1 VYFFECNDD
10 IYSDEPILDESFDV
24 NAFYG
29 ESYDIGYIIYLQII
43 KIILLVLVLPLKM
56 KMRNIALTF

>member
-1 VYFFECNDD
+1 MRFFVFYAAKPFTSNGNEQIPMETPSYTIACNDD

-29 ESYDIGYIIYLQII
+29 
-43 KIILLVLVLPLKM
+43 
-56 KMRNIALTF
+56 

>member
-1 VYFFECNDD
+1 METPSYTIACNDD

-29 ESYDIGYIIYLQII
+29 ESYDIG
-43 KIILLVLVLPLKM
+43 
-56 KMRNIALTF
+56 